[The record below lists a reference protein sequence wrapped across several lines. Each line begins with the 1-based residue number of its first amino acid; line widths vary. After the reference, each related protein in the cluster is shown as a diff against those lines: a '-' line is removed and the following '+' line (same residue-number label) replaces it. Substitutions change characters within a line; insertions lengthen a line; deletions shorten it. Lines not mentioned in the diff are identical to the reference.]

1 MTVEHFTR
9 EHRAEILAR
18 TPEHLWLVTWLVTA
32 AMGIALLIGLP
43 AGAAKVGHSSL
54 RRCWILGGA
63 S

>member
-1 MTVEHFTR
+1 MTVEHFMR

-18 TPEHLWLVTWLVTA
+18 TLEHLWLVTA
-32 AMGIALLIGLP
+32 AMGIALLICLP

>member
-1 MTVEHFTR
+1 VTVEHFMR

-18 TPEHLWLVTWLVTA
+18 TPEHLWLVTA

-43 AGAAKVGHSSL
+43 VGVALVGHSSL
-54 RRCWILGGA
+54 RRCCVLGGA

>member
-1 MTVEHFTR
+1 MTVWHFML

-18 TPEHLWLVTWLVTA
+18 TLEHLWLVTA

-43 AGAAKVGHSSL
+43 VGVALVHQSSP
-54 RRCWILGGA
+54 RRSVLGGA

>member
-1 MTVEHFTR
+1 VTVWHFML

-18 TPEHLWLVTWLVTA
+18 TLEHLWLVTA

-43 AGAAKVGHSSL
+43 SGVAKVRHSSL
-54 RRCWILGGA
+54 RRRCVLGGA

>member
-1 MTVEHFTR
+1 MTVWHFML

-18 TPEHLWLVTWLVTA
+18 TLEHLWLVTA

-43 AGAAKVGHSSL
+43 AGVAKVGHSSL
-54 RRCWILGGA
+54 RRCCVLGGA